1 MLAQFVYFSDLL
13 GCIVFA
19 ISGVLVAGRLKMD
32 PIGVVVLAS
41 VTAIGGGTIRDMA
54 IGATPVFWINDTTYL
69 YVIFA
74 TALISMLTA
83 RKAHRLPSFLLPVL
97 DAFGLALFTV
107 IGAEK
112 VLSYE
117 LPSVVAIVMGVITGV
132 AGGMIRD
139 VLAGQIPFVL
149 QKEIYAT
156 ASILGGVLYT
166 VSLSL
171 GLDDGWALG
180 IAMAG
185 TLGLRL
191 AALRWHLSL
200 PVFNLR
206 R

>member
-1 MLAQFVYFSDLL
+1 MLEQFVYFSDLL

-32 PIGVVVLAS
+32 PFGVVVLAS
-41 VTAIGGGTIRDMA
+41 VTAIGGGTIRDMV
-54 IGATPVFWINDTTYL
+54 IGATPVFWIHDTTYL

-74 TALISMLTA
+74 TAVISMISA
-83 RKAHRLPSFLLPVL
+83 RKAHHLPSFLLPLL

-112 VLSYE
+112 ALSYE
-117 LPSVVAIVMGVITGV
+117 LPAIVAVVMGVTTGV

-139 VLAGQIPFVL
+139 LLAGQIPLVL

-156 ASILGGVLYT
+156 ASILGGLLYT
-166 VSLSL
+166 GSIACGMNAS
-171 GLDDGWALG
+171 WALG
-180 IAMAG
+180 IAMIG
-185 TLGLRL
+185 TLSLRL
-191 AALRWHLSL
+191 AALKWHLSL